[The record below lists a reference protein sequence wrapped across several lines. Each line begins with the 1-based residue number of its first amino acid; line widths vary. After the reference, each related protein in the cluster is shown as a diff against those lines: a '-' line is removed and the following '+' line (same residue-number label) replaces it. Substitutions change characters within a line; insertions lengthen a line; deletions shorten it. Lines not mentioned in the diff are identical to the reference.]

1 MTITN
6 RNAIITTVQLFANG
20 TVGQYHDLLHRQQQ
34 AVEGDGGEEA
44 IAASSVLV
52 WTLNDAQ
59 LDKLRMLTVASVA
72 RKHVSQQQPQLMK
85 AGEEGGNS
93 SSSSR
98 VGRENGATSP
108 DVEMKMAAVQMGT
121 TTTTPRPTNTT
132 SKTSL
137 LIKKK
142 KKMKNPLAIPYSLL
156 ASELHIATATTA
168 TATTTT
174 YNEKEHMR
182 QLEDVL
188 IQCIYSNVISAKLD
202 QASQSLI
209 IVPQSTLTPTV
220 TGGGKGGGGDE
231 KQFTSTNRD
240 TTGRG
245 EVIYGSI
252 LSRDLDIGSNFTT
265 TAPSMMDVKSM
276 LHTLQNFLVSSNTL
290 LDKLSSVQ
298 QYNIAPNVSNTTMMG
313 VRGIDNNDDD
323 GNVGGSGYY
332 DMDMMSSGTTIMGGD
347 GGGGGRRQVKR
358 SKGSGM

>member
-34 AVEGDGGEEA
+34 AEEGDGGEEA

-72 RKHVSQQQPQLMK
+72 RKHVSQQQPLLMK
-85 AGEEGGNS
+85 AGEGGNI
-93 SSSSR
+93 SSSR

-121 TTTTPRPTNTT
+121 TTATPCPTNTT

-137 LIKKK
+137 LTKKK
-142 KKMKNPLAIPYSLL
+142 KKTKNPLAIPYSLL
-156 ASELHIATATTA
+156 ASELHIATATTT

-209 IVPQSTLTPTV
+209 IVPQNTLTPTV
-220 TGGGKGGGGDE
+220 TGGGGGDE

-298 QYNIAPNVSNTTMMG
+298 QYNIAPNVTLHTTMMG
-313 VRGIDNNDDD
+313 VRGVDNNDNDD
-323 GNVGGSGYY
+323 VGGSGYY

-347 GGGGGRRQVKR
+347 GGGGGQRQVKR